1 MKDQKHKSEMIRSIE
16 NLQLPQH
23 LITAL
28 DDAQQAKTVIQAIS
42 QLQVMTEKWH

>member
-1 MKDQKHKSEMIRSIE
+1 MKDQKHKSEMIRSIKS
-16 NLQLPQH
+16 LQLPQH

-28 DDAQQAKTVIQAIS
+28 DDAQQAKAVIQAIS